1 MTVPPSLPAPNDGDG
16 SPPEYPFDPHAPEFA
31 RPAQYRHVLSHLF
44 HVRAVHELES
54 LISRWAT
61 VHLMGWPAD
70 GWEQVL
76 LPIKD
81 FTTRVPGTPGRARAA
96 VEVAAIR
103 TRIET
108 NIAVRRGQAT
118 DDLASHLIGSTIG
131 SRPLSDDE
139 IVALRPVPHR
149 TGRGRRARHRNWREG
164 VPPVGFGQP

>member
-1 MTVPPSLPAPNDGDG
+1 M
-16 SPPEYPFDPHAPEFA
+16 
-31 RPAQYRHVLSHLF
+31 LSHLF

-81 FTTRVPGTPGRARAA
+81 FARAA